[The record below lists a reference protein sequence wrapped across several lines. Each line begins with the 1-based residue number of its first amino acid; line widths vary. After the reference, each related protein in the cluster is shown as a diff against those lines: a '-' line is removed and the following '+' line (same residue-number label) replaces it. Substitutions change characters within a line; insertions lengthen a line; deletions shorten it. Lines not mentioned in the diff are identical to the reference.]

1 MNTAETNSQRISEVS
16 VKHAGLLRNIF
27 MSIKQFLQLI
37 SISVRS
43 SWVFIISWMTG
54 IVALVAITVPS
65 YKSYYPGLEDR
76 KTLVEQMG
84 DNSGTRLLYGNLPKP
99 GTLGQFFVWGN
110 WHICSSSYS
119 YNDGVISGASY
130 ASK

>member
-54 IVALVAITVPS
+54 IVALVAITV
-65 YKSYYPGLEDR
+65 
-76 KTLVEQMG
+76 
-84 DNSGTRLLYGNLPKP
+84 N
-99 GTLGQFFVWGN
+99 
-110 WHICSSSYS
+110 HITQ
-119 YNDGVISGASY
+119 A
-130 ASK
+130 